1 MISFP
6 WSRKKSDFPIVRID
20 DRLLHGQVV
29 VGWASALGLEWLI
42 LANDRV
48 VADKGMCAALKA
60 GAAASEVK
68 IDILDFDQA
77 VAGFESGEFTQKKSM
92 LVIESPGDALKL
104 VHKGVTFKSIHI
116 GGLHFREG
124 SDELLPYVY
133 LSNWDRM
140 ALDEMIQRGVRISC
154 QDLPSTTPAAYR
166 G

>member
-6 WSRKKSDFPIVRID
+6 WNRKKTDYPIVRID

-29 VGWASALGLEWLI
+29 VGWAHALGLEHLI

-48 VADKGMCAALKA
+48 VENKGLAAALRA
-60 GAAASEVK
+60 GVAD
-68 IDILDFDQA
+68 DIRAEIVGLDEA
-77 VAGFESGEFTQKKSM
+77 VSGLSSGEYAKHKSM
-92 LVIESPGDALKL
+92 LVLESPGDVLKL
-104 VHKGVTFKSIHI
+104 LHKGVTFKTLHI

-124 SDELLPYVY
+124 SDELLPYVF

-140 ALDEMIQRGVRISC
+140 ALDEMLTRGVRITC
-154 QDLPSTTPAAYR
+154 QDLPSTSPVVYR